1 MSFENEMCAS
11 DNLWPIYLKMT
22 THLDICYH
30 SSKTN
35 EILSVDFS
43 LSVHLVSLRS
53 FVNVRYDG

>member
-1 MSFENEMCAS
+1 MCAS